1 MWMQRISMRQRLIEK
16 YERLR
21 RGPVCEQPCRACHSS
36 CWKHPWKQKRDQFRW
51 SAREAPLCILWP
63 CKKQAENRY
72 LEMNGNEEETKS
84 QVGKVG
90 QEGMVGKNVSRF
102 LPYPT
107 YLTYQTYLTSRLY
120 LTYTPPVHRLL
131 SLSLCALLTFT
142 PFLASAQTG
151 YDIDGDAIPDKDEDV
166 NNNGIVDV
174 GETDWKNA
182 DTDNGGEADGTE
194 KKTGRNPFV
203 M

>member
-51 SAREAPLCILWP
+51 SAREAPLFILCP
-63 CKKQAENRY
+63 CKKQAENRC

-84 QVGKVG
+84 QVGKVC

-107 YLTYQTYLTSRLY
+107 YLTYQTYLTSRPY
-120 LTYTPPVHRLL
+120 LTYTPSRASLPHVPPLYCSLGNAISCVCPNCIRHRWR
-131 SLSLCALLTFT
+131 CHC
-142 PFLASAQTG
+142 G
-151 YDIDGDAIPDKDEDV
+151 
-166 NNNGIVDV
+166 
-174 GETDWKNA
+174 
-182 DTDNGGEADGTE
+182 
-194 KKTGRNPFV
+194 
-203 M
+203 